1 MAELT
6 VAICAAPNT
15 GKTTLFNRLTGANQ
29 TVGNWPGVTVA
40 KKSGHFQ
47 LDTHQILLDDLPGA
61 YSLTATSL
69 EERISRDYLLNS
81 PPDAIINVV
90 DGGNLYRGLGLT
102 LQLAMSGLPMV
113 VVVNMMDEVRAKGID
128 IDFDAFSEH
137 LGLPVLPMVARTGE
151 GLIKLKHTLLSVLQ
165 QETVEHP
172 PHISF
177 PPVLE
182 EAISD
187 LARKVEHQLPTGSDQ
202 TFIAIRLMEGGE
214 SATRVVDRYPIL
226 TPLVGDAV
234 AIRQHVEQ
242 HLPMDLPTTCA
253 QCRFNSVR
261 GLVQEAVKM
270 PPQLPKDMTAQ
281 LDRLLMHRYLGLPLF
296 LLIMFILFQGVFRL
310 GTPLQETLAGIF
322 ESINNVLRDT
332 SLIQALPK
340 LAQSFLL
347 DGLLAGLGVV
357 LSFVP
362 IIMLFFLFLSII
374 EDSGYM
380 ARAAFLMDRLMHLL
394 RLDGKAFI
402 SLLLGYGCNVPAI
415 MGTRILSSRHNRLL
429 AMLLVPFTLCSARLQ
444 VFLFLSAILFSATVA
459 PWVVFSLYLLSFF
472 IIILIG
478 LLLRPFRFGT
488 AEPFIM
494 ELPPY
499 RLPLLR
505 TVVLR
510 AWQEIRGFLYRAATL
525 IVLGVVVIW
534 FLTHIPTTA
543 QPGSIDTLAGGIG
556 LFLAPL
562 FEPLGI
568 HWAETVALFFGF
580 IAKEILIGALAVIYG
595 SANLAATIHT
605 QLSPLQGLS
614 FMVFTLIYTPCVA
627 TVAAIR
633 SESRSWRIT
642 LLSMGIGLV
651 LAWLASFIMYQVGL
665 LLGYY

>member
-270 PPQLPKDMTAQ
+270 PPQLPKDMTAR

>member
-270 PPQLPKDMTAQ
+270 PPQLPKDMTAR

-415 MGTRILSSRHNRLL
+415 MGPRILSSRHNRLL

>member
-1 MAELT
+1 MSEVT

-47 LDTHQILLDDLPGA
+47 LDTHQVLLEDLPGA
-61 YSLTATSL
+61 YSLTATTL
-69 EERISRDYLLNS
+69 EERVTRDYLLNS
-81 PPDAIINVV
+81 PPAAIINVV

-113 VVVNMMDEVRAKGID
+113 VVVNMMDEVRAKGIE
-128 IDFDAFSEH
+128 IDFEAFSEH
-137 LGLPVLPMVARTGE
+137 LGIPVLPLVARTGE
-151 GLIKLKHTLLSVLQ
+151 GLTNLKHTLLSVLQ
-165 QETVEHP
+165 HETIEHP

-187 LARKVEHQLPTGSDQ
+187 LARKVEHQLPSGSDQ

-214 SATRVVDRYPIL
+214 SATRVVDRFPIL
-226 TPLVGDAV
+226 QPLLGEAV
-234 AIRQHVEQ
+234 ATRQHVEQ
-242 HLPMDLPTTCA
+242 HLPLDLPTTCA
-253 QCRFNSVR
+253 QCRFNAVR
-261 GLVQEAVKM
+261 GLVQEAVQM
-270 PPQLPKDMTAQ
+270 PPQLPRDLTAR
-281 LDRLLMHRYLGLPLF
+281 LDRILMHRWLGLPLF
-296 LLIMFILFQGVFRL
+296 LFIMFTLFQGVFSL
-310 GTPLQETLAGIF
+310 GTPLQDSLAGLF
-322 ESINNVLRDT
+322 ETMTSWLRDT
-332 SLIQALPK
+332 PVIQTLPTM
-340 LAQSFLL
+340 AQSLLL

-444 VFLFLSAILFSATVA
+444 VFLFLSAILFSAAVA
-459 PWVVFSLYLLSFF
+459 PWVVFGLYLLSFL

-478 LLLRPFRFGT
+478 LLLRPFRFGA

-499 RLPLLR
+499 RVPLLR

-510 AWQEIRGFLYRAATL
+510 AWQEISDFLYRAATL
-525 IVLGVVVIW
+525 IVFGVVVIW
-534 FLTHIPTTA
+534 FLTHTPTTA
-543 QPGSIDTLAGGIG
+543 QPGSVDTLAGGIG
-556 LFLAPL
+556 LFLAPI

-568 HWAETVALFFGF
+568 QWAETVALFFGF

-595 SANLAATIHT
+595 SANLATSIHS
-605 QLSPLQGLS
+605 QLTPLQGLS
-614 FMVFTLIYTPCVA
+614 FMVFTLIYSPCVA

-642 LLSMGIGLV
+642 LLSMGLGLV
-651 LAWLASFIMYQVGL
+651 VAWLASFLVYQSGL
-665 LLGYY
+665 LLGFN

>member
-1 MAELT
+1 MPDIT

-47 LDTHQILLDDLPGA
+47 LDTHRILLEDLPGA
-61 YSLTATSL
+61 YSLTATTL
-69 EERISRDYLLNS
+69 EERVTRDYLLNS

-113 VVVNMMDEVRAKGID
+113 VVVNMMDEVRAKNID
-128 IDFDAFSEH
+128 IDFNAFSEH
-137 LGLPVLPMVARTGE
+137 LGIPVLPMVARTGE
-151 GLIKLKHTLLSVLQ
+151 GLTNLKHTLLSVL
-165 QETVEHP
+165 EHDTVEHP

-182 EAISD
+182 EAISE
-187 LARKVEHQLPTGSDQ
+187 LARKVERQLPSDSNQ

-214 SATRVVDRYPIL
+214 SATGVVDRHPTL
-226 TPLVGDAV
+226 EPLLSE
-234 AIRQHVEQ
+234 AIATRQLVEQ

-253 QCRFNSVR
+253 QCRFNAVR
-261 GLVQEAVKM
+261 GLVQEAVHM
-270 PPQLPKDMTAQ
+270 PPQLPQDLTAR
-281 LDRLLMHRYLGLPLF
+281 LDRLLMHRWVGLPLF
-296 LLIMFILFQGVFRL
+296 LFIMFMLFQGVFTL
-310 GTPLQETLAGIF
+310 GTPLQESLAGLIATAD
-322 ESINNVLRDT
+322 SWLRGT
-332 SLIQALPK
+332 SLIQALPG
-340 LAQSFLL
+340 LGQSLLL

-357 LSFVP
+357 LSFLP

-402 SLLLGYGCNVPAI
+402 SLLLGYGCNVPAV

-444 VFLFLSAILFSATVA
+444 VFLFLSAILFAPTVA
-459 PWVVFSLYLLSFF
+459 PWIVFGLYLLSF
-472 IIILIG
+472 IIIIVIG
-478 LLLRPFRFGT
+478 LLLRPFRFGA

-499 RLPLLR
+499 RLPLVR

-510 AWQEIRGFLYRAATL
+510 AWQETRDFLYRAASL
-525 IVLGVVVIW
+525 IVIGVVVIW
-534 FLTHIPTTA
+534 FLTHTPTTA
-543 QPGSIDTLAGGIG
+543 QPGSVDTLAGNIG
-556 LFLAPL
+556 LFLAPV

-568 HWAETVALFFGF
+568 QWAETVALFFGF

-595 SANLAATIHT
+595 SANLAAEISS
-605 QLSPLQGLS
+605 QISPLQGLS
-614 FMVFTLIYTPCVA
+614 FMIFTLIYSPCVA

-642 LLSMGIGLV
+642 LLSVGMGLV
-651 LAWLASFIMYQVGL
+651 LAWITSFLVYQGGL
-665 LLGYY
+665 LLGFQ